1 MTDIETLERVEKQ
14 QRDQVYDKV
23 VSRNKYIKYHQENTM
38 KLNEARDIFKDS
50 SGLDNISEF
59 DMKKFRE
66 IMLGG
71 R

>member
-23 VSRNKYIKYHQENTM
+23 VSKNKYIKYHQENTM

>member
-1 MTDIETLERVEKQ
+1 MTDIETLEQVEKQ

-50 SGLDNISEF
+50 SGLDNVSEF

>member
-59 DMKKFRE
+59 DMKKFKQ

>member
-59 DMKKFRE
+59 HMKMFRE
-66 IMLGG
+66 IILGG

>member
-1 MTDIETLERVEKQ
+1 MTDIETLERLEKQ

-23 VSRNKYIKYHQENTM
+23 VSRNKYIKHHQENTM
-38 KLNEARDIFKDS
+38 KLNKARDIFKDS

-66 IMLGG
+66 IMLS
-71 R
+71 

>member
-1 MTDIETLERVEKQ
+1 
-14 QRDQVYDKV
+14 
-23 VSRNKYIKYHQENTM
+23 M
-38 KLNEARDIFKDS
+38 KLNKARDIFKDS

-59 DMKKFRE
+59 DMKKFRD